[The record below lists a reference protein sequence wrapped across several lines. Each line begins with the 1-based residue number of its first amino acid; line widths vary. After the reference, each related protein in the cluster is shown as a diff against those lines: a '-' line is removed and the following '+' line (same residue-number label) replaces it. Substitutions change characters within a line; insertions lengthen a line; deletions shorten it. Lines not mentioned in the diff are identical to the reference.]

1 MTKEFSKLYIL
12 GITSEEIHIDSVEE
26 NESAAITLARQ
37 ACYSI
42 DIFTQDMDAALYD
55 NTEFERSVFKLAKKH
70 PTTKIRILAQNTKK
84 SVQNGHCLIR
94 LAQSISSSVFIN
106 NPSREYK
113 DEKRAFLVVDKLG
126 ILYRTNANSRN
137 YKAVTNFMSPQR
149 AGELSDFF
157 NEVWEHSTP
166 DMQTRRVYM

>member
-1 MTKEFSKLYIL
+1 MTKAPPNLYIL
-12 GITSEEIHIDSVEE
+12 GETSEEAHIDTAEKNKSV
-26 NESAAITLARQ
+26 AISLAGQ
-37 ACYSI
+37 ACNSI
-42 DIFTQDMDAALYD
+42 DIFTQYMDAALYD
-55 NTEFERSVFKLAKKH
+55 NTEFERSVFNLAKKH

-113 DEKRAFLVVDKLG
+113 DKKCAFLVVDKLG
-126 ILYRTNANSRN
+126 ILYRTNANSQN
-137 YKAVTNFMSPQR
+137 YKAITNFMSPQR

-157 NEVWEHSTP
+157 NEIWEHSTP
-166 DMQTRRVYM
+166 DMQTRRVYI